1 MVVHLRE
8 KRRMQYFFLP
18 ELERYCGNT
27 WEERASQG
35 WMGRE
40 LLNEQSWLGFKLW
53 FTGKLK

>member
-1 MVVHLRE
+1 
-8 KRRMQYFFLP
+8 MQYFFLP